1 MTGASRMPVLFVGH
15 GSPMNLIERNAW
27 SRGFESL
34 SAYSPE
40 PRAVL
45 AISAHW
51 YVDGSFVT
59 GDAAPRTIHDF
70 SGFPRAL
77 YEIDYPAPGDAA
89 LAGRICDQLGA
100 DRVHTSLDWGL
111 DHGTWSVLRWMFPQA
126 DIPVVQLSIDR
137 RLPPAAHVEL
147 GAALSPLRDDSVFIL
162 ASGNLTHT
170 LRDAFMR
177 MKSGRMDTPDW
188 AQRFD
193 EAAASAI
200 AARDTEGLLAL
211 WPASADGGLAH
222 PTPDHWLP
230 ILYAHGA
237 STADDAIQCPI
248 EGFDLGSLSMRSI
261 VYGPR
266 AESDRTKSELP
277 QG

>member
-1 MTGASRMPVLFVGH
+1 MPVLFVGH
-15 GSPMNLIERNAW
+15 GSPMNLIEHNAW

-70 SGFPRAL
+70 SGFPQAL
-77 YEIDYPAPGDAA
+77 YEIDYPAPGNPDLAQRIAA
-89 LAGRICDQLGA
+89 QLGA
-100 DRVHTSLDWGL
+100 QRVQVSVDWGL
-111 DHGTWSVLRWMFPQA
+111 DHGTWSVLRWMYPQA
-126 DIPVVQLSIDR
+126 NIPIVQLSIDR
-137 RLPPAAHVEL
+137 RLPPPAHVEL
-147 GAALSPLRDDSVFIL
+147 GAALSPLRDDGVLIL
-162 ASGNLTHT
+162 ASGNLTHN

-177 MKSGRMDTPDW
+177 MKSGQTDTPDW
-188 AQRFD
+188 ARRFD
-193 EAAASAI
+193 EAAAAAV
-200 AARDTEGLLAL
+200 AARDTQGLLAL
-211 WPASADGGLAH
+211 WPDSADGTRAH

-230 ILYAHGA
+230 LLYAHGA
-237 STADDAIQCPI
+237 SSPDEPIQWPI

-261 VYGPR
+261 VYG
-266 AESDRTKSELP
+266 
-277 QG
+277 

>member
-1 MTGASRMPVLFVGH
+1 MTGAPRMPVMFVGH

-34 SAYSPE
+34 SAFCPQ

-59 GDAAPRTIHDF
+59 GDEAPRTIHDF
-70 SGFPRAL
+70 SGFPQAL
-77 YEIDYPAPGDAA
+77 YEIDYPAPGDPD
-89 LAGRICDQLGA
+89 LAQHIADLLGA
-100 DRVHTSLDWGL
+100 ERVQVSLDWGL
-111 DHGTWSVLRWMFPQA
+111 DHGTWSVLRWMYPQA
-126 DIPVVQLSIDR
+126 SFPVLQLSIDR
-137 RLPPAAHVEL
+137 RLPPQAHVDL
-147 GAALSPLRDDSVFIL
+147 GTALSPLRDDGVLIL
-162 ASGNLTHT
+162 ASGNVTHN

-177 MKSGRMDTPDW
+177 MKSGQTDTPDW

-193 EAAASAI
+193 EAAAA
-200 AARDTEGLLAL
+200 AVVARDANGLLAL
-211 WPASADGGLAH
+211 WPDSTDGRRAH

-230 ILYAHGA
+230 LLYAHGA
-237 STADDAIQCPI
+237 SSRDDRIQWPI

-261 VYGPR
+261 VYG
-266 AESDRTKSELP
+266 
-277 QG
+277 